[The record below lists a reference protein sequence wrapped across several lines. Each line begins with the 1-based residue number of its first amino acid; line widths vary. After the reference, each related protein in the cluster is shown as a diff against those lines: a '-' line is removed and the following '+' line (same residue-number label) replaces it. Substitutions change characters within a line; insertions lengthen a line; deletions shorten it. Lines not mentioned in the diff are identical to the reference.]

1 MIIYETAGVKALKDI
16 KSIKDVGKAIGIE
29 AIIGFIITAILIA
42 GVIMGIFRMKNHTL
56 WSDLVSESNST
67 YEYTSYN
74 DSYIK
79 ELDDE
84 VSDLYKNS
92 RVLYGYS
99 NIDHLSLENY
109 SSQNIMLYGWD
120 KSNSEKLSSSISNI
134 LEDVEVL
141 KERTSFTSKEKK
153 AIIESL
159 ECLRYFCD
167 NQHVIN
173 KVRLEMK
180 LTGELTQSNSNLNI
194 EVIGDGGSEYLKDY
208 ESKMISL
215 NKIFK

>member
-1 MIIYETAGVKALKDI
+1 MKDI

>member
-1 MIIYETAGVKALKDI
+1 MKALKDI

-42 GVIMGIFRMKNHTL
+42 GVIIGIFRMKNHTV

-153 AIIESL
+153 VIIESL

-215 NKIFK
+215 NEIFK

>member
-1 MIIYETAGVKALKDI
+1 MKALKDI

-42 GVIMGIFRMKNHTL
+42 GVIIGIFRMKNHTL

-153 AIIESL
+153 VIIESL
-159 ECLRYFCD
+159 ECLRYFCN

-173 KVRLEMK
+173 KVQLEMK

>member
-1 MIIYETAGVKALKDI
+1 MKALKDI